1 MASEARQRV
10 IAKEI
15 VGDRIVAEKGAFTF
29 PMDKGGEEIAEVPF
43 VYCRNLIAT
52 VADTVE
58 KHK

>member
-10 IAKEI
+10 MAKEI
-15 VGDRIVAEKGAFTF
+15 VGDRIIAEKGAFTF
-29 PMDKGGEEIAEVPF
+29 PMEKGGEEIAEVPF

-52 VADTVE
+52 VADTVD